1 MAKEQRAKDE
11 KPWSTMDWFDLR
23 HAIEQGETIEQAASV
38 LRRSG
43 GEVLRKAEELGL
55 IHRPGKA

>member
-11 KPWSTMDWFDLR
+11 KPWSTMGLFDLR

-43 GEVLRKAEELGL
+43 GEVLRAYSKSERRYGV
-55 IHRPGKA
+55 RP